1 MIPGVNAPPM
11 HPWCRSTTVPHV
23 GNWWDKFFKERK
35 GKYQVENKVSEKEK
49 LQGKAKKE
57 MLEMISNGK
66 IKMKLNNEKQERHI
80 LNTNAYINKKNNSSY
95 LPSYI
100 TIDSNEI
107 EKLTKK
113 EFIDIPVLFDDE
125 GNFRKKQVIDYKK
138 IIGKSYVNG
147 KYIETN
153 LGKVHYSKTGFH
165 VVPYIKKEWLNMKL
179 QSYLG
184 KSVKLTLTNNKV
196 LIGKVID
203 FDDKVDNFDN
213 YDSIEIDTGSIS
225 YDISENKIKTIVL
238 NT

>member
-23 GNWWDKFFKERK
+23 GNWRDKFFKERK

-165 VVPYIKKEWLNMKL
+165 VVPYIKKE
-179 QSYLG
+179 
-184 KSVKLTLTNNKV
+184 
-196 LIGKVID
+196 
-203 FDDKVDNFDN
+203 
-213 YDSIEIDTGSIS
+213 
-225 YDISENKIKTIVL
+225 
-238 NT
+238 